1 MSSLQPDNYLK
12 SLSKKQYSWMQQAS
26 SPQGD
31 VVVSPELDRPV
42 DAPSADHV
50 AAAAAAPAAE
60 SVNIPKQPLKQI
72 TQHEKAPEKVPS
84 TAKPKVTS
92 QDLNDNEQN
101 EENRFS
107 KQHEAKNKPTT
118 KPKFKYTTFPV
129 KGFNILPTR
138 NITSQYARNDSLNL
152 QGILA
157 GSEDIKPDVSL
168 ICHSSMHE
176 HSHRRTDYFQLL
188 RRKQKDQMS

>member
-1 MSSLQPDNYLK
+1 MSSLQPDSYLK

-31 VVVSPELDRPV
+31 AVVSPELDRPV

-50 AAAAAAPAAE
+50 AAAAPAAE
-60 SVNIPKQPLKQI
+60 SVNIPKQPLKQ
-72 TQHEKAPEKVPS
+72 TMQHEKAPEKVPS

-92 QDLNDNEQN
+92 QDRNDNEQN
-101 EENRFS
+101 EENRFA
-107 KQHEAKNKPTT
+107 KQHEAKNKPTS

-188 RRKQKDQMS
+188 RRKQKDQMSL